1 MDDAGQV
8 AITEELVIEKFDAV
22 TGRLV
27 ERITVRD
34 GVIVARETFEEGN

>member
-8 AITEELVIEKFDAV
+8 TVTEELVLEKFDAL

-27 ERITVRD
+27 ERITARD